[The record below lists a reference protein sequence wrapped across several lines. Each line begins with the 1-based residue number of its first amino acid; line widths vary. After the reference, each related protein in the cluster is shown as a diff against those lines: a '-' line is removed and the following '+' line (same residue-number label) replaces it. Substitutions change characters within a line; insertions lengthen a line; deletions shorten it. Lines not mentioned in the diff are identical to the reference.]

1 MPYKKKFPMRR
12 RRTFSRYKKKRTFAS
27 KSGRNMQRMA
37 LSFVKKKYTTVLP
50 IEMGLNEDL
59 AQLTISHIGARN
71 STTPANTTVLTDAD
85 PDGMATSDMK
95 LYQFFKISGVAFK
108 LFWPEGTEAAST
120 PVQWAMAYSSNQV
133 INPSVVFGRLQA
145 L

>member
-1 MPYKKKFPMRR
+1 
-12 RRTFSRYKKKRTFAS
+12 
-27 KSGRNMQRMA
+27 MQRMA

-50 IEMGLNEDL
+50 ITMGVGEDL

-71 STTPANTTVLTDAD
+71 STTPGNTTVLTDCD
-85 PDGMATSDMK
+85 PDGMATEDMK

-120 PVQWAMAYSSNQV
+120 PV
-133 INPSVVFGRLQA
+133 
-145 L
+145 